1 MKSGKWYIL
10 ALGLLASILC
20 VKEYHGLS
28 ILFLLCTFFRVLYEK
43 DTILSFL
50 YCAVMLIGLSS
61 IFLTEQRN
69 TTNYHAG
76 QVEAIFTY
84 TEVPTFDGNRMR
96 AIVKSKDE
104 KILLSYTMN
113 SEMEKQVL
121 ERFLRAGTICTI
133 TGELNKPDRNRNENG
148 FNYSKYLYYN
158 NIHWILQPSELAISS
173 CNNLQKSPIH
183 HLRNMRAKA
192 INFIKQQFPDPL
204 QPYAIALLLGDK
216 SLLSED
222 TYRYYQKIGVVHL
235 LAISGL
241 HIGLIVGLLYY
252 VFLLIGI
259 TKEKIFWFLVVLL
272 PIYAILCGANPPVS
286 RAVLMTLF
294 ILSAKKWRIPITTI
308 DALSISFIVFLIWNP
323 YLINNIGFQLSY
335 SVSYSLI
342 ISSQRILAGLSYL
355 RLLFNVSV
363 ISMLAS
369 LPILIYHFYEF
380 SLVSIFTNI
389 LYVPF
394 YTTIVLPSIII
405 LFFLSIFSIDL
416 FHFSANV
423 ISDLLMLSEKLAKI
437 ISSFPFSSIVTG
449 KPSTMSMLLF
459 IIAVILF
466 FVIWENRGSI
476 IIALL
481 PITLLLI
488 MHIIIVQFSP
498 NGEIVFIDV
507 GQGDSILIK
516 LPYNRGTYL
525 IDTGGELRFEEEQ
538 WQQRKNP
545 FNVGK
550 NILIPLLKS
559 KGITKIDKLI
569 LTHSDVDHMG
579 AATELMTELN
589 VSEILISP
597 NSWKEST
604 MAELLTI
611 ISEQETSLLE
621 VTDGYSWNNKSG
633 EFQVLYPLDRNYEG
647 NNDSI
652 VIYGKIGGL
661 NWLFMGDLEKEG
673 EAEIIRE
680 YKKMDVNVLKVGH
693 HGSKTSTTAE
703 FIEWLQPDI
712 AIISVG
718 SNNRYGHPHADVIQ
732 LLQQNNIKLFRTDK
746 NGGVHYKFKNN
757 NGTFQSILQ

>member
-1 MKSGKWYIL
+1 
-10 ALGLLASILC
+10 
-20 VKEYHGLS
+20 
-28 ILFLLCTFFRVLYEK
+28 
-43 DTILSFL
+43 
-50 YCAVMLIGLSS
+50 
-61 IFLTEQRN
+61 
-69 TTNYHAG
+69 
-76 QVEAIFTY
+76 
-84 TEVPTFDGNRMR
+84 
-96 AIVKSKDE
+96 
-104 KILLSYTMN
+104 
-113 SEMEKQVL
+113 
-121 ERFLRAGTICTI
+121 
-133 TGELNKPDRNRNENG
+133 
-148 FNYSKYLYYN
+148 
-158 NIHWILQPSELAISS
+158 
-173 CNNLQKSPIH
+173 
-183 HLRNMRAKA
+183 
-192 INFIKQQFPDPL
+192 
-204 QPYAIALLLGDK
+204 
-216 SLLSED
+216 
-222 TYRYYQKIGVVHL
+222 
-235 LAISGL
+235 
-241 HIGLIVGLLYY
+241 
-252 VFLLIGI
+252 
-259 TKEKIFWFLVVLL
+259 
-272 PIYAILCGANPPVS
+272 
-286 RAVLMTLF
+286 
-294 ILSAKKWRIPITTI
+294 
-308 DALSISFIVFLIWNP
+308 
-323 YLINNIGFQLSY
+323 
-335 SVSYSLI
+335 
-342 ISSQRILAGLSYL
+342 
-355 RLLFNVSV
+355 
-363 ISMLAS
+363 
-369 LPILIYHFYEF
+369 
-380 SLVSIFTNI
+380 
-389 LYVPF
+389 
-394 YTTIVLPSIII
+394 
-405 LFFLSIFSIDL
+405 
-416 FHFSANV
+416 
-423 ISDLLMLSEKLAKI
+423 
-437 ISSFPFSSIVTG
+437 
-449 KPSTMSMLLF
+449 MLLF

-611 ISEQETSLLE
+611 ISEQETPLLE

-633 EFQVLYPLDRNYEG
+633 EFQVLYPLDRTYEG